1 MSNQEFAVHIG
12 QTRYVFKILVK
23 KRERKILLEE
33 LGVEGNIKK
42 KGRRMWAQFICL
54 STGTGSRFL

>member
-1 MSNQEFAVHIG
+1 
-12 QTRYVFKILVK
+12 VFKTLVK

-42 KGRRMWAQFICL
+42 KREDGRMWAQFICL